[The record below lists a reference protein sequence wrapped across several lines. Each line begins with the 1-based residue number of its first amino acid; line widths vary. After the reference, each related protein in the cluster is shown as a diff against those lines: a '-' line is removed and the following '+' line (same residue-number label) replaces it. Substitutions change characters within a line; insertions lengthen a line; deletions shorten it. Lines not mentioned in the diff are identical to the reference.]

1 MKNFVIICFFKWF
14 LSLFYSS
21 KTTQIFFFPLASLL
35 GWRYIDFLYNDI
47 FMKIY
52 TKIFIYDFLNVELL
66 KSNLEM
72 SHYKFF
78 SSYNWYRIQL
88 IKIFPSES
96 CELSLDYLRFVVS
109 FSHQTLDFVMQ
120 IAVYVNIQQFG
131 SGTYC

>member
-21 KTTQIFFFPLASLL
+21 KTTKIFFFPLASLL